1 MTVRLYEW
9 DKTETGWAWIE
20 ITDNKVV
27 NLKLR
32 DENNLIIINDDN
44 EVYTDLQL
52 LDGITPSDTLPVWV
66 ETWRVLQADW
76 WIATWTLI
84 LAKTTSWDVVK
95 FLYAD
100 DWKLYADNGTGTFK
114 QIYFKPDIDALFQA
128 LATVAHTWDYNDL
141 INKPTLWTAASK
153 DVGTN
158 PWEIPVIW
166 QNWNLDATIVPSVW
180 VMNVYTVSTLGDLT
194 TLSQAQQWDI
204 WVVTNDNKT
213 YILSADPYSVLSN
226 WVELRFPTWAVSS
239 VNWQTWAVTLTTS
252 NISEAWDNLYCS
264 SAEKTAWNNKLD
276 ANDVSAVALSGNFA
290 DLIWKPVIDSTLNTS
305 STNAIQNWAVATA
318 INTINWSIST
328 IQWDISALQTTT
340 SGLVSDTAYG
350 SSWDGVTWVA
360 PSKNAVYDKIDSIDT
375 TISTIQ
381 GDITSLGT
389 WKQDTLVS
397 WTNIK
402 TINWESL
409 LGSGNIDLSSIVI
422 TWASFWAFSKACI
435 ANGTQHNT
443 SLNKY
448 LRPSWT
454 WIIDNT
460 WTESYTMQWLWWF
473 TWVSTSSN
481 SCRVKIEVNWLT
493 IWEEYNTAWNYVT
506 KYLSTP
512 ITLSEWDIVSVTCT
526 HWGWPLWDI
535 AVNIA
540 DFY

>member
-32 DENNLIIINDDN
+32 EEDNLIIINDDD
-44 EVYTDLQL
+44 EAYVDLQL
-52 LDGITPSDTLPVWV
+52 ADGIKTTDDLPVGV
-66 ETWRVLQADW
+66 TTGRVLVADGRPV
-76 WIATWTLI
+76 AWTMLCF
-84 LAKTTSWDVVK
+84 KTTSWD
-95 FLYAD
+95 YATWIYGD
-100 DWKLYADNGTGTFK
+100 DGKLYVDNGTWTFK
-114 QIYFKPDIDALFQA
+114 QVYTKPEVDALFSA

-141 INKPTLWTAASK
+141 INKPTLWTASAL

-166 QNWNLDATIVPSVW
+166 SNGKLPWIIIPSVW
-180 VMNVYTVSTLGDLT
+180 AMNVYTVNTYGDLT
-194 TLSQAQQWDI
+194 TLSQAVQWDI
-204 WVVTNDNKT
+204 WVVVNDNKT
-213 YILSADPYSVLSN
+213 YILSADPYSTLSN

-239 VNWQTWAVTLTTS
+239 VNWQTWAVTLTTFDI
-252 NISEAWDNLYCS
+252 NEAWDSLYCT

-276 ANDVSAVALSGNFA
+276 ANDVSAVALSGSFA
-290 DLIWKPVIDSTLNTS
+290 DLTWKPVIDSTLSTS

-318 INTINWSIST
+318 VNTINNTISW
-328 IQWDISALQTTT
+328 IQGDVSALQT
-340 SGLVSDTAYG
+340 
-350 SSWDGVTWVA
+350 
-360 PSKNAVYDKIDSIDT
+360 AVWGAT
-375 TISTIQ
+375 
-381 GDITSLGT
+381 GDIDDIKGDISDLQDDVVDLQT

-402 TINWESL
+402 TINGESL

-422 TWASFWAFSKACI
+422 TWASFWAFSRACI
-435 ANGTQHNT
+435 DSGTEHKVT
-443 SLNKY
+443 INKY
-448 LRPSWT
+448 YDWQWST
-454 WIIDNT
+454 IVDNT

-512 ITLSEWDIVSVTCT
+512 ITLSAWDVVSVTCT
-526 HWGWPLWDI
+526 RGTWTIG
-535 AVNIA
+535 NISA
-540 DFY
+540 NISDFY